1 MRTVSYEALV
11 SRQRS
16 HRSILLLSMA
26 LFLAA
31 LFALVSRWTIAYLM
45 VALACVFYL
54 TMNRLSRRRYTEAF
68 TQALMVYSLSEP
80 FIPVSYAASQDA
92 DDLLW
97 KRGLIPE
104 MSCVPGAKLHHVLHG
119 LLKNVPF
126 SISEA
131 AFVRKANRGMLSIA
145 GTLVTADHILP
156 SQENWVILLR
166 DPFAGFCSMEEYAGF
181 EPVARRDTWP
191 EGEYTVL
198 RRKTFSD
205 EALDTCLPLLLEV
218 SISHPTALAAQNGS
232 LTFFTPNSFYA
243 PTKTDPSKPV
253 DAGTLKG
260 LCFPGLTLIRH
271 LVA

>member
-1 MRTVSYEALV
+1 
-11 SRQRS
+11 
-16 HRSILLLSMA
+16 MA

-80 FIPVSYAASQDA
+80 FIPVSYAASQDT

-166 DPFAGFCSMEEYAGF
+166 DPFAGFCSMEEYVGF

-191 EGEYTVL
+191 GGNILSCVEKHSVMRLSTPASPFYSRFQSL
-198 RRKTFSD
+198 I
-205 EALDTCLPLLLEV
+205 LPHWLHRMV
-218 SISHPTALAAQNGS
+218 RSPS
-232 LTFFTPNSFYA
+232 LPRIPFMRQPRQIL
-243 PTKTDPSKPV
+243 PSPW
-253 DAGTLKG
+253 TRG
-260 LCFPGLTLIRH
+260 L
-271 LVA
+271 